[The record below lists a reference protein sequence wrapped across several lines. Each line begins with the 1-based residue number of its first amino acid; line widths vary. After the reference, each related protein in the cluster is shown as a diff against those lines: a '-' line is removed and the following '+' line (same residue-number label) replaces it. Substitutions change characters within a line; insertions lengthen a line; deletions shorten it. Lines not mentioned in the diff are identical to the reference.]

1 MKAKKKAPAN
11 RAEKARAPKLIP
23 AQHKAYDFVLGNLD
37 TSSIF
42 TLWGARG
49 RGMTTV
55 LGALQHATGGKL
67 ITAGDIVEATMKES
81 HPLFIE
87 DALYRLFVDS
97 LNSNQV
103 VLVDDFHLVNALISG
118 CHHFY
123 PPIGFSR
130 IGI

>member
-1 MKAKKKAPAN
+1 
-11 RAEKARAPKLIP
+11 
-23 AQHKAYDFVLGNLD
+23 
-37 TSSIF
+37 
-42 TLWGARG
+42 
-49 RGMTTV
+49 MTTV